1 MTYILDRSP
10 RNSVIVKPD
19 TYREICKYPQIYFT
33 RVPAGNAGNVRTA
46 KKGDHDG
53 FL

>member
-1 MTYILDRSP
+1 MTYVLDRSVG
-10 RNSVIVKPD
+10 NGGIVKPD
-19 TYREICKYPQIYFT
+19 TYRKICEYPQVYFS
-33 RVPAGNAGNVRTA
+33 RVSAGNAGNVRTA

>member
-1 MTYILDRSP
+1 MTYVLVRSVG
-10 RNSVIVKPD
+10 NGGIVKPD
-19 TYREICKYPQIYFT
+19 TYRKICEYPQVYFS
-33 RVPAGNAGNVRTA
+33 RVSAGNAGNVRTA